1 MQLLTTIGTIMNMFT
16 RLLATAVTI
25 SAAGLV
31 LSTYSPARAQ
41 APAAAADKLHFH
53 HVHLNSVDPKTA
65 AEYYPKPFAQSAAK
79 TTFNGFEAVKT
90 GNIYIL
96 FTKVNTTP
104 QNELTGPQT
113 SVWHFGWN
121 TPNSRQ
127 YNEKFRAMGLQIAQM
142 WDAAEGKLVDMSSDV
157 LPGLPTQEQILEMRA
172 KGVQPTREGGFGYL
186 RGPDG
191 AMIENA
197 QSGTVERFNHV
208 HMYHEHPNCAMDWYV
223 RHLGAVRPQGRGRG
237 NPAATTSTTSTT
249 SIPGP
254 ASGAPADCRT
264 LLYAPPTWP
273 SFAKTGFV
281 REPSGGVTIDD
292 ISISIRP
299 WPGGGLVSTRGK
311 IVDHWAVSTADLN
324 QTVARL
330 KGEGVKFLEE
340 IHPWGNS
347 RAAMVEGPDRI
358 AIEIVQTN

>member
-1 MQLLTTIGTIMNMFT
+1 MQKYM
-16 RLLATAVTI
+16 LALAGSVAIALSVTAQ
-25 SAAGLV
+25 SAIE
-31 LSTYSPARAQ
+31 P
-41 APAAAADKLHFH
+41 LHFH
-53 HVHLNSVDPKTA
+53 HVHLNSVDPKA
-65 AEYYPKPFAQSAAK
+65 AAAYYPKPFAKTAVA

-96 FTKVNTTP
+96 FTKVATPP

-121 TPNSRQ
+121 TPNSRE
-127 YNEKFRAMGLQIAQM
+127 YNERFRKMGLTIAQM
-142 WDAAEGKLVDMSSDV
+142 WDAADGKLVDMSSDT
-157 LPGLPTQEQILEMRA
+157 LPGLPTQEQILAMRE

-197 QSGTVERFNHV
+197 QAGDVERFNHV
-208 HMYHEHPNCAMDWYV
+208 HMYHEHPNCAMNWYV
-223 RHLGAVRPQGRGRG
+223 THLGAKMPARQGQ
-237 NPAATTSTTSTT
+237 PAPTPPKENCETK
-249 SIPGP
+249 
-254 ASGAPADCRT
+254 
-264 LLYAPPTWP
+264 LYAPPTWP

-281 REPSGGVTIDD
+281 RDPAGGVLIDD

-311 IVDHWAVSTADLN
+311 LVDHWAVSTANLD

-330 KGEGVKFLEE
+330 KSEGVKFLED
-340 IHPWGNS
+340 IKPWGNS
-347 RAAMVEGPDRI
+347 RAAMIEGPDRI
-358 AIEIVQTN
+358 AIEIVEIK